1 MICKKKFL
9 GECTKKKKK
18 KNFCILLLYSRFN
31 THSFKCFFLSKT
43 IVLVNEHILDM
54 NYYKNIQV
62 DVYLI
67 CVKIILSQ
75 FDFTQT

>member
-1 MICKKKFL
+1 MHKKKR
-9 GECTKKKKK
+9 KKRIFV
-18 KNFCILLLYSRFN
+18 FCYCIHVSIHTVLN
-31 THSFKCFFLSKT
+31 VFFLSKT

-67 CVKIILSQ
+67 CVKIILSE

>member
-1 MICKKKFL
+1 MPKKK
-9 GECTKKKKK
+9 EKKY
-18 KNFCILLLYSRFN
+18 FCFVLFYSRFN
-31 THSFKCFFLSKT
+31 TQNFKCFFLSKT

-54 NYYKNIQV
+54 NYYKKIQV

-67 CVKIILSQ
+67 CVKIILSE